1 MSFEDTDLSAKK
13 KSDVCEDADVDVFSI
28 KYNMLM
34 SLMMNNKTE
43 QLFCR
48 LVLLLQGVP
57 LDVE

>member
-1 MSFEDTDLSAKK
+1 MSFEDIDLSAKK
-13 KSDVCEDADVDVFSI
+13 KSDVGEDADVDVFSI